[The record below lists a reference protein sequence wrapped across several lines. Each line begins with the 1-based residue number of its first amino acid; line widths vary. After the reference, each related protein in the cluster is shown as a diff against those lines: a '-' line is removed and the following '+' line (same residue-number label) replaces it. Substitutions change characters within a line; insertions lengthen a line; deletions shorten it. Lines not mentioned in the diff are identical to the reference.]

1 MELTLKKHLAIAA
14 LTLAAVLASNAQAA
28 TYNLAGGGGN
38 LGGSEDFAATV
49 GTGPTMTATAGAD
62 VLLANIPASLVQSAG
77 GLGVTRF
84 LDGNPT
90 QVDGSPLLTS
100 EYVTFNFAWA
110 VKLLSFDLLG
120 IDSNDNYDISVNGG
134 SFMSGLTALA
144 SNPVGVNNVAF
155 FTIRASGTLF
165 QDGILGN
172 DEFSLNSVNVA
183 SVPVPAAGLLLLG
196 ALGGL
201 SALRRRKATRA

>member
-1 MELTLKKHLAIAA
+1 MEFPLKKHLAIVA
-14 LTLAAVLASNAQAA
+14 LTLAALFASNAQAA
-28 TYNLAGGGGN
+28 TYNLAGSGGN
-38 LGGSEDFAATV
+38 LGGTEDFTATV

-62 VLLANIPASLVQSAG
+62 VLLVNIPATLVQSAS

-100 EYVTFNFAWA
+100 EYITFSFAWA

-120 IDSNDNYDISVNGG
+120 IDSNDNYDISINGG
-134 SFMSGLTALA
+134 GFVNSLIALT
-144 SNPVGVNNVAF
+144 SNPVGINNVTS
-155 FTIRASGTLF
+155 FTVRASGTLF
-165 QDGILGN
+165 QDGFPGN
-172 DEFSLNSVNVA
+172 DEFSLKSVNVA
-183 SVPVPAAGLLLLG
+183 SVPLPAAGLLLLG

-201 SALRRRKATRA
+201 SALRRRKATFA